1 MRFTTKDIVG
11 PANRPSVVYLND
23 IQLPIDVIIGV
34 NGEKVIAE
42 SKILDGTV
50 VFERIG
56 RKPFEINFEFT
67 IREKQFDLGSYI
79 FPQTVIEDL
88 KENVWQPDQVISVQN
103 TFLNGL
109 GVYWVVLKPISF
121 TTIRGN
127 TDVIC
132 SIKAD
137 ESPDNNDNYGTTLI
151 VPDSTDSVS

>member
-1 MRFTTKDIVG
+1 MRFTTNDIVD

-23 IQLPIDVIIGV
+23 IQLPIDVIIGI

-42 SKILDGTV
+42 SKILDGVV
-50 VFERIG
+50 VFERIS

-67 IREKQFDLGSYI
+67 CREKNIDTGQYI

-88 KENVWQPDQVISVQN
+88 KDNVWQPDQVISVEN
-103 TFLNGL
+103 TLLNKGF
-109 GVYWVVLKPISF
+109 GIYWVVLKPISF

-137 ESPDNNDNYGTTLI
+137 ESPDNNNNYGTTLI
-151 VPDSTDSVS
+151 VPNYTIQ